1 MFLVQTG
8 PAQLAPT
15 CSFPHTAF
23 GVKVILGVREVSG
36 APQGASSQ
44 VVQIKDLIWEC
55 HYSLLALIAEF
66 PHENEVFR
74 EKIRIG

>member
-1 MFLVQTG
+1 MVMFLVQTG
-8 PAQLAPT
+8 PVQLASIP
-15 CSFPHTAF
+15 SL
-23 GVKVILGVREVSG
+23 GVKVILGISEVSG

-55 HYSLLALIAEF
+55 HYSLLALIDEF
-66 PHENEVFR
+66 LHENEVFH